1 MIDLSVNQLAIVQ
14 KILAKQLP
22 TTKVWVFG
30 SRIKG
35 TTKPYSDLDLVL
47 LTEAPLT
54 IRQQRELE
62 EAFSDSDLPFKVDL
76 IDWTSC
82 SDNFKQI
89 ISVHYEEFPLLD
101 KPLSTK
107 TVE

>member
-1 MIDLSVNQLAIVQ
+1 MCYAFLCKTSLLIWL
-14 KILAKQLP
+14 K
-22 TTKVWVFG
+22 FG
-30 SRIKG
+30 IAYE
-35 TTKPYSDLDLVL
+35 T
-47 LTEAPLT
+47 PLT

-62 EAFSDSDLPFKVDL
+62 DAFSDLPFKVEL

>member
-1 MIDLSVNQLAIVQ
+1 M
-14 KILAKQLP
+14 
-22 TTKVWVFG
+22 FG

-35 TTKPYSDLDLVL
+35 TAKHYSDLDLVL

-76 IDWTSC
+76 IDWVSC
-82 SDNFKQI
+82 CDNFKQI
-89 ISVHYEEFPLLD
+89 ILTRYEDFSLLD
-101 KPLSTK
+101 KSLSTK
-107 TVE
+107 AVE

>member
-1 MIDLSVNQLAIVQ
+1 M
-14 KILAKQLP
+14 
-22 TTKVWVFG
+22 FG

-35 TTKPYSDLDLVL
+35 TAKHYSDLDLVL

-76 IDWTSC
+76 IDWVSC
-82 SDNFKQI
+82 CDNFKQI
-89 ISVHYEEFPLLD
+89 ILTRYEDFPLLD
-101 KPLSTK
+101 KSLSTK
-107 TVE
+107 AVE

>member
-1 MIDLSVNQLAIVQ
+1 MPFYAKHHFSSNLNLA
-14 KILAKQLP
+14 
-22 TTKVWVFG
+22 
-30 SRIKG
+30 
-35 TTKPYSDLDLVL
+35 L
-47 LTEAPLT
+47 LTKTPLT

-62 EAFSDSDLPFKVDL
+62 DAFSASDLPFKVDL

>member
-1 MIDLSVNQLAIVQ
+1 M
-14 KILAKQLP
+14 
-22 TTKVWVFG
+22 FG

-35 TTKPYSDLDLVL
+35 TAKHYSDLDLVL

-62 EAFSDSDLPFKVDL
+62 EAFSDLPFKVDL
-76 IDWTSC
+76 IDWASC

-89 ISVHYEEFPLLD
+89 ILTRYEDFPLLD
-101 KPLSTK
+101 KSLSTK
-107 TVE
+107 AVE